1 MTALENR
8 RDCLYPQGRWGATLP
23 ATAAGHRK
31 SCGLRM
37 GTENLILLLI
47 EAGFYFVF
55 MVGLLHLRHQLGIGV
70 FVAALGV
77 MHFLETYLAA
87 VFYIELPFGVIS
99 PGSSV
104 LFSGKLMMI
113 LLLYVK
119 EDAAVVRAP
128 IYGLLAGNFL
138 TVGLGFF
145 LRHHQT
151 VSAVP
156 GRVADLAFIDEM
168 GWLMLW
174 GTMMLYVDSLAIILL
189 YERLGRVFRQSTAM
203 RFFVVGVVVL
213 TFDQIGFFS
222 ALHFLNGAPIE
233 VFWGGWIAKMMAAC
247 AYAVL
252 IAIYLYYSR
261 ISAIP
266 VSPRPISDIFAD
278 LTFRERYEDLL
289 DRSGRDALTGV
300 YDRSR
305 LEFEAPRLLSAM
317 LVEGKPLGLMIIDAD
332 HFKDVNDRFGH
343 LAGDGVLRDT
353 AACLQRV
360 LRSGDRLFRFG
371 GEEFVVICE
380 NIPPEAGAD
389 HAEMLRQAV
398 EADIRRP
405 DGAPVTVSIGVANS
419 YNDGT
424 TLNALLSTADARLY
438 AAKNAGRN
446 RVVAS

>member
-1 MTALENR
+1 M
-8 RDCLYPQGRWGATLP
+8 
-23 ATAAGHRK
+23 
-31 SCGLRM
+31 
-37 GTENLILLLI
+37 
-47 EAGFYFVF
+47 
-55 MVGLLHLRHQLGIGV
+55 
-70 FVAALGV
+70 
-77 MHFLETYLAA
+77 
-87 VFYIELPFGVIS
+87 IS

-138 TVGLGFF
+138 TVGLSLF

-151 VSAVP
+151 ISAVP

-174 GTMMLYVDSLAIILL
+174 GTTLLYIDALAIILL
-189 YERLGRVFRQSTAM
+189 YERLGRVFKKSTAM
-203 RFFVVGVVVL
+203 RFFVSGIAVL
-213 TFDQIGFFS
+213 TFDQIGFFA
-222 ALHFLNGAPIE
+222 ALHFLNGAPVA
-233 VFWGGWIAKMMAAC
+233 VFWGGWIAKMLAAC

-252 IAIYLYYSR
+252 ITIYLHYSR

-305 LEFEAPRLLSAM
+305 LEFEAPRVLSAM
-317 LVEGKPLGLMIIDAD
+317 LAEGKPMTLMIIDAD
-332 HFKDVNDRFGH
+332 HFKDVNDQFGH
-343 LAGDGVLRDT
+343 LAGDGVLKAV
-353 AACLQRV
+353 AACLQRS
-360 LRSGDRLFRFG
+360 LRNNDRLFRFG

-380 NIPPEAGAD
+380 DLPPRVGAER
-389 HAEMLRQAV
+389 AATLRETV
-398 EADIRRP
+398 EAEIRRP
-405 DGAPVTVSIGVANS
+405 DGQPITVSIGVANS
-419 YNDGT
+419 YVDGT
-424 TLNALLSTADARLY
+424 TLNALLSTADSRLY

-446 RVVAS
+446 RVIAE

>member
-1 MTALENR
+1 
-8 RDCLYPQGRWGATLP
+8 
-23 ATAAGHRK
+23 
-31 SCGLRM
+31 M

-55 MVGLLHLRHQLGIGV
+55 MVGILHLRHQIGIGV

-145 LRHHQT
+145 LSHHQT
-151 VSAVP
+151 IGAVP
-156 GRVADLAFIDEM
+156 GRIADLAFIDEM

-174 GTMMLYVDSLAIILL
+174 GTMLLYVDSLAIILL
-189 YERLGRVFRQSTAM
+189 YERLGRVFRKSTAM
-203 RFFVVGVVVL
+203 RFFVAGVVVL
-213 TFDQIGFFS
+213 TFDQIGFFA
-222 ALHFLNGAPIE
+222 ALHFLNRAPVE
-233 VFWGGWIAKMMAAC
+233 VFWGGWLAKMMAAC

-252 IAIYLYYSR
+252 ITVYLRYSR

-305 LEFEAPRLLSAM
+305 LEFEAPRMLSAM
-317 LVEGKPLGLMIIDAD
+317 LAAGKPMALMIIDAD
-332 HFKDVNDRFGH
+332 HFKEINDRFGH

-353 AACLQRV
+353 ASCLQRA
-360 LRSGDRLFRFG
+360 LRGGDGIFRFG

-380 NIPPEAGAD
+380 DTGPEAGTER
-389 HAEMLRQAV
+389 AEALRRSV
-398 EADIRRP
+398 ETQIRRP
-405 DGAPVTVSIGVANS
+405 DDAPVTVSIGIANS
-419 YNDGT
+419 YHDGT

-438 AAKNAGRN
+438 AAKSAGRN
-446 RVVAS
+446 RVVSS

>member
-1 MTALENR
+1 
-8 RDCLYPQGRWGATLP
+8 
-23 ATAAGHRK
+23 
-31 SCGLRM
+31 M

-55 MVGLLHLRHQLGIGV
+55 MVGILHLRHQIGIGV

-138 TVGLGFF
+138 TVGLSLL

-151 VSAVP
+151 IGAVP
-156 GRVADLAFIDEM
+156 GRIADLAFIDEM

-174 GTMMLYVDSLAIILL
+174 GTMLLYVDSLAIILL
-189 YERLGRVFRQSTAM
+189 YERLGRVFRKNTAM
-203 RFFVVGVVVL
+203 RFFVSGVAVL
-213 TFDQIGFFS
+213 TFDQIGFYS
-222 ALHFLNGAPIE
+222 ALHFLNDAPVE
-233 VFWGGWIAKMMAAC
+233 VFWGGWVAKMMAAC

-252 IAIYLYYSR
+252 ITVYLYYSR

-266 VSPRPISDIFAD
+266 VSPRPIADIFAD

-305 LEFEAPRLLSAM
+305 LEFEAPRMLSAM
-317 LVEGKPLGLMIIDAD
+317 LVAGKPLGLMIIDAD

-343 LAGDGVLRDT
+343 LAGDGVLKE
-353 AACLQRV
+353 AATCLQRA
-360 LRSGDRLFRFG
+360 LRGGDRLFRFG
-371 GEEFVVICE
+371 GEEFVVLCE
-380 NIPPEAGAD
+380 DVAPAAGAER
-389 HAEMLRQAV
+389 AEMLRQRV
-398 EADIRRP
+398 EAEIRRP
-405 DGAPVTVSIGVANS
+405 DGMPVTVSIGVANS
-419 YNDGT
+419 YHDGT
-424 TLNALLSTADARLY
+424 TLNALLSAADARLY

-446 RVVAS
+446 QVVSA

>member
-1 MTALENR
+1 
-8 RDCLYPQGRWGATLP
+8 
-23 ATAAGHRK
+23 
-31 SCGLRM
+31 M

-55 MVGLLHLRHQLGIGV
+55 MVGILHLRHQIGIGV

-138 TVGLGFF
+138 TVGLSLF

-151 VSAVP
+151 IGAVP
-156 GRVADLAFIDEM
+156 GRIADLAFIDEM

-174 GTMMLYVDSLAIILL
+174 GTMLLYVDSLAIILL
-189 YERLGRVFRQSTAM
+189 YERLGRVFRKNTAM
-203 RFFVVGVVVL
+203 RFFVSGVAVL
-213 TFDQIGFFS
+213 TFDQIGFYA
-222 ALHFLNGAPIE
+222 ALHFLNGAPVE

-252 IAIYLYYSR
+252 ITVYLYYSR
-261 ISAIP
+261 ISAMP

-305 LEFEAPRLLSAM
+305 LEFEAPRMLSAM
-317 LVEGKPLGLMIIDAD
+317 LAAGKPMALMIIDAD

-353 AACLQRV
+353 AACLQRA
-360 LRSGDRLFRFG
+360 LRGSDRIFRFG

-380 NIPPEAGAD
+380 DIEPEVGAER
-389 HAEMLRQAV
+389 AEELRRTV
-398 EADIRRP
+398 EAEIRRP
-405 DGAPVTVSIGVANS
+405 DDVPVTVSIGIANS

-424 TLNALLSTADARLY
+424 TLNALLSAADARLY

-446 RVVAS
+446 RVISH

>member
-1 MTALENR
+1 
-8 RDCLYPQGRWGATLP
+8 
-23 ATAAGHRK
+23 
-31 SCGLRM
+31 M

-55 MVGLLHLRHQLGIGV
+55 MVGILHLRHQLGIGV

-151 VSAVP
+151 LAVVP

-174 GTMMLYVDSLAIILL
+174 GTMLLYVDSLAIILL
-189 YERLGRVFRQSTAM
+189 YERLGRAFRTSTTM
-203 RFFVVGVVVL
+203 RFFVSGVTVL
-213 TFDQIGFFS
+213 TFDQIGFFA
-222 ALHFLNGAPIE
+222 ALHFLNGAPGE

-252 IAIYLYYSR
+252 IAVYLHYSR

-300 YDRSR
+300 FDRSR
-305 LEFEAPRLLSAM
+305 LEFEAPRVLSAM
-317 LVEGKPLGLMIIDAD
+317 LAAGKPMALMIIDVD
-332 HFKDVNDRFGH
+332 RFKEVNDRFGH
-343 LAGDGVLRDT
+343 LAGDGVLKQT
-353 AACLQRV
+353 AACLQRA
-360 LRSGDRLFRFG
+360 LHGGDRVFRFG
-371 GEEFVVICE
+371 GEEFVVICQDISP
-380 NIPPEAGAD
+380 NVGTNRAEA
-389 HAEMLRQAV
+389 LRQTIVA
-398 EADIRRP
+398 EIRRP
-405 DGAPVTVSIGVANS
+405 DGVPVTVSIGVANS
-419 YNDGT
+419 FSDGT
-424 TLNALLSTADARLY
+424 TLNALLSAADARLY
-438 AAKNAGRN
+438 AAKSAGRN

>member
-1 MTALENR
+1 
-8 RDCLYPQGRWGATLP
+8 
-23 ATAAGHRK
+23 
-31 SCGLRM
+31 M
-37 GTENLILLLI
+37 GTENLILLLV

-55 MVGLLHLRHQLGIGV
+55 MVGILHLRHQLGIGV

-138 TVGLGFF
+138 TVGLGFL

-151 VSAVP
+151 ISAVP
-156 GRVADLAFIDEM
+156 GRLADLAFIDEM

-174 GTMMLYVDSLAIILL
+174 GTTLLYIDSLAIILL
-189 YERLGRVFRQSTAM
+189 YERLGRVFKHRTAM
-203 RFFVVGVVVL
+203 RFFVSGVVVL
-213 TFDQIGFFS
+213 TFDQIGFFA
-222 ALHFLNGAPIE
+222 ALHFLNGAPTA
-233 VFWGGWIAKMMAAC
+233 VFWGGWLAKMMAAC

-252 IAIYLYYSR
+252 ITIYLSYSR

-305 LEFEAPRLLSAM
+305 LEFEAPRMLSAM
-317 LVEGKPLGLMIIDAD
+317 LVDGRPLALMILDAD

-343 LAGDGVLRDT
+343 LAGDGVLKDIAT
-353 AACLQRV
+353 CLQRTV
-360 LRSGDRLFRFG
+360 RSNDKVFRFG

-380 NIPPEAGAD
+380 DIAPEVGAGR
-389 HAEMLRQAV
+389 AEALRRTV
-398 EADIRRP
+398 EAEIQRP

-419 YNDGT
+419 YSDGT
-424 TLNALLSTADARLY
+424 TLNALLSAADARLY

-446 RVVAS
+446 RVIFD

>member
-1 MTALENR
+1 
-8 RDCLYPQGRWGATLP
+8 
-23 ATAAGHRK
+23 
-31 SCGLRM
+31 M

-55 MVGLLHLRHQLGIGV
+55 MVGILHLRHQIGIGV

-138 TVGLGFF
+138 TVGLSLF

-151 VSAVP
+151 IGAVP
-156 GRVADLAFIDEM
+156 GRIADLAFIDEM

-174 GTMMLYVDSLAIILL
+174 GTMLLYVDSLAIILL
-189 YERLGRVFRQSTAM
+189 YERLGRVFRKNTAM
-203 RFFVVGVVVL
+203 RFFVSGVAVL
-213 TFDQIGFFS
+213 TFDQIGFYA
-222 ALHFLNGAPIE
+222 ALHFLNGAPVE

-252 IAIYLYYSR
+252 ITVYLYYSR
-261 ISAIP
+261 ISAMP

-305 LEFEAPRLLSAM
+305 LEFEAPRMLSAM
-317 LVEGKPLGLMIIDAD
+317 LAAGKPMALMIIDAD

-353 AACLQRV
+353 AACLQRA
-360 LRSGDRLFRFG
+360 LRGGDRIFRFG

-380 NIPPEAGAD
+380 DIEPEVGAER
-389 HAEMLRQAV
+389 AEELRRTV
-398 EADIRRP
+398 EAEIRRP
-405 DGAPVTVSIGVANS
+405 DDVPVTVSIGIANS

-424 TLNALLSTADARLY
+424 TLNALLSAADARLY

-446 RVVAS
+446 RVISH

>member
-1 MTALENR
+1 
-8 RDCLYPQGRWGATLP
+8 
-23 ATAAGHRK
+23 
-31 SCGLRM
+31 M

-55 MVGLLHLRHQLGIGV
+55 MVGLLHLRHQIGIGV

-151 VSAVP
+151 VGAVP

-168 GWLMLW
+168 GWLMLL
-174 GTMMLYVDSLAIILL
+174 GTTLLYLDSLGIILL
-189 YERLGRVFRQSTAM
+189 YERLGRVFKKSTAT
-203 RFFVVGVVVL
+203 RFFVSGVIVL
-213 TFDQIGFFS
+213 TFDQVGFYA
-222 ALHFLNGAPIE
+222 ALHFLNNAPIE

-247 AYAVL
+247 AYAVMMTV
-252 IAIYLYYSR
+252 YLHYSR

-317 LVEGKPLGLMIIDAD
+317 LAAGKPMALMIIDAD

-343 LAGDGVLRDT
+343 LAGDEVLKT
-353 AACLQRV
+353 VATCLQRAMRGNDKV
-360 LRSGDRLFRFG
+360 FRFG
-371 GEEFVVICE
+371 GEEFVVLSEDIT
-380 NIPPEAGAD
+380 PDVGAD
-389 HAEMLRQAV
+389 RAEALRRMV
-398 EADIRRP
+398 EKEIRRP
-405 DGAPVTVSIGVANS
+405 DGLPVTVSIGVANS
-419 YNDGT
+419 YGDGT

-446 RVVAS
+446 RVISAAAPAPLSGLKA

>member
-1 MTALENR
+1 
-8 RDCLYPQGRWGATLP
+8 
-23 ATAAGHRK
+23 
-31 SCGLRM
+31 M

-55 MVGLLHLRHQLGIGV
+55 MVGILHMRHQIGIGV
-70 FVAALGV
+70 FIAALGV

-138 TVGLGFF
+138 TVGLSFF

-151 VSAVP
+151 IGVVP
-156 GRVADLAFIDEM
+156 GRIADLAFIDEM

-174 GTMMLYVDSLAIILL
+174 GTTLLYIDALAIILL
-189 YERLGRVFRQSTAM
+189 YERLGRVFKKRTAM
-203 RFFVVGVVVL
+203 RFFVAGVAVL
-213 TFDQIGFFS
+213 TFDQVGFFA

-252 IAIYLYYSR
+252 ISVYLHYSR

-266 VSPRPISDIFAD
+266 VSPRPIADIFAD

-305 LEFEAPRLLSAM
+305 LEFEAPRVLSAM
-317 LVEGKPLGLMIIDAD
+317 LAAGKPMALMIVDAD

-343 LAGDGVLRDT
+343 LAGDGVLRET
-353 AACLQRV
+353 AACLQRA
-360 LRSGDRLFRFG
+360 LRGTDRLFRFG
-371 GEEFVVICE
+371 GEEFVIICE
-380 NIPPEAGAD
+380 DMSVETGIER
-389 HAEMLRQAV
+389 AEMLRRTV
-398 EADIRRP
+398 EAEIRRP
-405 DGAPVTVSIGVANS
+405 DGVPVTVSIGVSNS
-419 YNDGT
+419 YRDGT
-424 TLNALLSTADARLY
+424 TLNALLSAADARLY

-446 RVVAS
+446 RIMAD

>member
-1 MTALENR
+1 
-8 RDCLYPQGRWGATLP
+8 
-23 ATAAGHRK
+23 
-31 SCGLRM
+31 M
-37 GTENLILLLI
+37 GIENLILLLI

-70 FVAALGV
+70 FIAALGV

-138 TVGLGFF
+138 TVGLSFF

-151 VSAVP
+151 IGVVP
-156 GRVADLAFIDEM
+156 GRIADLAFIDEM

-174 GTMMLYVDSLAIILL
+174 GTTLLYLDSLAIILL
-189 YERLGRVFRQSTAM
+189 YERLGRVFKKNTAL
-203 RFFVVGVVVL
+203 RFFVSGIVVL
-213 TFDQIGFFS
+213 TFDQIGFFA
-222 ALHFLNGAPIE
+222 ALHFLNGAPTE
-233 VFWGGWIAKMMAAC
+233 VFWGGWIAKMLAAS

-252 IAIYLYYSR
+252 ITVYLHYSR

-305 LEFEAPRLLSAM
+305 LEFEAPRMLSAM
-317 LVEGKPLGLMIIDAD
+317 LAEGKPMALMIIDAD

-343 LAGDGVLRDT
+343 LAGDGVLKDI
-353 AACLQRV
+353 AASLQRA
-360 LRSGDRLFRFG
+360 LRTSDRLFRFG

-380 NIPPEAGAD
+380 DISPAVGTERAQ
-389 HAEMLRQAV
+389 MLRQAV
-398 EADIRRP
+398 EAEIRRP
-405 DGAPVTVSIGVANS
+405 DGVPVTVSIGIANS
-419 YNDGT
+419 YSDGT
-424 TLNALLSTADARLY
+424 TLNALLSAADARLY
-438 AAKNAGRN
+438 AAKNGGRN
-446 RVVAS
+446 RVISSESV

>member
-1 MTALENR
+1 
-8 RDCLYPQGRWGATLP
+8 
-23 ATAAGHRK
+23 
-31 SCGLRM
+31 M

-55 MVGLLHLRHQLGIGV
+55 MVGILHLRHQIGIGV

-104 LFSGKLMMI
+104 LFSGKLMVI

-145 LRHHQT
+145 LSHHQT
-151 VSAVP
+151 IGAVP
-156 GRVADLAFIDEM
+156 GRIADLAFIDEM

-174 GTMMLYVDSLAIILL
+174 GTMLLYVDSLAIILL
-189 YERLGRVFRQSTAM
+189 YERLGRIFRKSTAM
-203 RFFVVGVVVL
+203 RFFVSGVVVL
-213 TFDQIGFFS
+213 TFDQIGFFA
-222 ALHFLNGAPIE
+222 ALHFLNRAPVE
-233 VFWGGWIAKMMAAC
+233 VFWGGWLAKMMAAC

-252 IAIYLYYSR
+252 ITAYLHYSR

-305 LEFEAPRLLSAM
+305 LEFEAPRMLSAM
-317 LVEGKPLGLMIIDAD
+317 LAAGKPMALMIIDAD
-332 HFKDVNDRFGH
+332 HFKEVNDRFGH

-353 AACLQRV
+353 ASCLQRA
-360 LRSGDRLFRFG
+360 LRGGDGIFRFG

-380 NIPPEAGAD
+380 DTGPEAGAER
-389 HAEMLRQAV
+389 AEALRRSV
-398 EADIRRP
+398 ETQIRRP
-405 DGAPVTVSIGVANS
+405 DDAPVTVSIGIANS
-419 YNDGT
+419 YHDGT
-424 TLNALLSTADARLY
+424 TLNALLSTADSRLY
-438 AAKNAGRN
+438 VAKSAGRN
-446 RVVAS
+446 RVVSS

>member
-1 MTALENR
+1 
-8 RDCLYPQGRWGATLP
+8 
-23 ATAAGHRK
+23 
-31 SCGLRM
+31 M
-37 GTENLILLLI
+37 GTENLILLLV

-138 TVGLGFF
+138 TVGLSFF

-151 VSAVP
+151 IGAVP
-156 GRVADLAFIDEM
+156 GRIADLAFIDEM

-174 GTMMLYVDSLAIILL
+174 GTMLLYVDALAIILL
-189 YERLGRVFRQSTAM
+189 YERLGRVFKKSTAM
-203 RFFVVGVVVL
+203 RFFVSGVVVL
-213 TFDQIGFFS
+213 TFDQIGFYF
-222 ALHFLNGAPIE
+222 ALHVLNGAPIA
-233 VFWGGWIAKMMAAC
+233 VFWGGWIAKMLAAC
-247 AYAVL
+247 AYAAL
-252 IAIYLYYSR
+252 ITAYLHYSR

-266 VSPRPISDIFAD
+266 VSPRPIADIFAD

-305 LEFEAPRLLSAM
+305 LEFEAPRVLSAM
-317 LVEGKPLGLMIIDAD
+317 LVDGKPMALMIIDAD
-332 HFKDVNDRFGH
+332 HFKEVNDRFGH
-343 LAGDGVLRDT
+343 LAGDGVLKDT
-353 AACLQRV
+353 AACLQRA
-360 LRSGDRLFRFG
+360 LRSNDRLFRFG

-380 NIPPEAGAD
+380 DIAPATGAERAEA
-389 HAEMLRQAV
+389 LRRTV
-398 EADIRRP
+398 EAEIRRP
-405 DGAPVTVSIGVANS
+405 DGVPVTVSIGVANS
-419 YNDGT
+419 YIDGT
-424 TLNALLSTADARLY
+424 TLNALLSAADTRLY

-446 RVVAS
+446 RVISE

>member
-1 MTALENR
+1 
-8 RDCLYPQGRWGATLP
+8 
-23 ATAAGHRK
+23 
-31 SCGLRM
+31 M
-37 GTENLILLLI
+37 GTENLILLLV

-55 MVGLLHLRHQLGIGV
+55 MVGLLHLRHQLGIGM
-70 FVAALGV
+70 FIAALGV

-151 VSAVP
+151 IGVVP
-156 GRVADLAFIDEM
+156 GRIADLAFIDEM

-174 GTMMLYVDSLAIILL
+174 GTTLLYLDSLAIILL
-189 YERLGRVFRQSTAM
+189 YERFGRVFRKSTAL
-203 RFFVVGVVVL
+203 RFFVSGVAVL
-213 TFDQIGFFS
+213 TFDQVGFFA
-222 ALHFLNGAPIE
+222 ALHFLNGAPTE
-233 VFWGGWIAKMMAAC
+233 VFWGGWIAKMMAAS

-252 IAIYLYYSR
+252 ITVYLHYSR

-305 LEFEAPRLLSAM
+305 LEFEAPRMLSAM
-317 LVEGKPLGLMIIDAD
+317 LAGGKPMALMIIDAD
-332 HFKDVNDRFGH
+332 HFKDVNDGFGH
-343 LAGDGVLRDT
+343 LAGDGVLKDI
-353 AACLQRV
+353 AACLQRA
-360 LRSGDRLFRFG
+360 LRVGDRLFRFG

-380 NIPPEAGAD
+380 DLSPAAGAER
-389 HAEMLRQAV
+389 AEGLRRTV

-405 DGAPVTVSIGVANS
+405 DGMPMTVSIGVANS
-419 YNDGT
+419 YSDGT
-424 TLNALLSTADARLY
+424 TLNALLSAADARLY
-438 AAKNAGRN
+438 AAKSAGRN
-446 RVVAS
+446 QVISS

>member
-1 MTALENR
+1 
-8 RDCLYPQGRWGATLP
+8 
-23 ATAAGHRK
+23 
-31 SCGLRM
+31 M
-37 GTENLILLLI
+37 GTENLILLLV

-138 TVGLGFF
+138 TVGLSFF

-151 VSAVP
+151 IGAVP
-156 GRVADLAFIDEM
+156 GRIADLAFIDEM

-174 GTMMLYVDSLAIILL
+174 GTMLLYVDALAIILL
-189 YERLGRVFRQSTAM
+189 YERLGRVFKKSTAM
-203 RFFVVGVVVL
+203 RFFVSGVAVL
-213 TFDQIGFFS
+213 TFDQIGFYF
-222 ALHFLNGAPIE
+222 ALHVLNGAPIA
-233 VFWGGWIAKMMAAC
+233 VFWGGWIAKMLAAC
-247 AYAVL
+247 IYAVL
-252 IAIYLYYSR
+252 ITVYLYYSR

-266 VSPRPISDIFAD
+266 VSPRPIADIFAD

-305 LEFEAPRLLSAM
+305 LEFEAPRVLSSM
-317 LVEGKPLGLMIIDAD
+317 LVDGKPMALMIIDAD

-343 LAGDGVLRDT
+343 LAGDGVLKDT
-353 AACLQRV
+353 AACLQRA
-360 LRSGDRLFRFG
+360 LRSSDRLFRFG

-380 NIPPEAGAD
+380 DVAPATGAER
-389 HAEMLRQAV
+389 AETLRRTV
-398 EADIRRP
+398 EAEIRRP
-405 DGAPVTVSIGVANS
+405 DGVPVTVSIGVSNS
-419 YNDGT
+419 YADGT
-424 TLNALLSTADARLY
+424 TLNALLSAADSRLY

-446 RVVAS
+446 RVISE

>member
-1 MTALENR
+1 M
-8 RDCLYPQGRWGATLP
+8 
-23 ATAAGHRK
+23 
-31 SCGLRM
+31 M

-138 TVGLGFF
+138 TVGLSFF

-151 VSAVP
+151 IGAVP
-156 GRVADLAFIDEM
+156 GRIADLAFIDEM

-174 GTMMLYVDSLAIILL
+174 GTMLLYVDALAIILL
-189 YERLGRVFRQSTAM
+189 YERLGRVFKKSTAL
-203 RFFVVGVVVL
+203 RFFVSGVFVL
-213 TFDQIGFFS
+213 TFDQIGFYS
-222 ALHFLNGAPIE
+222 ALHFLNGAPIA
-233 VFWGGWIAKMMAAC
+233 VFWGGWIAKMLAAC
-247 AYAVL
+247 VYAVL
-252 IAIYLYYSR
+252 ITVYLYYSR

-266 VSPRPISDIFAD
+266 VSPRPIADIFAD

-317 LVEGKPLGLMIIDAD
+317 LVDGKPMALMIIDAD

-343 LAGDGVLRDT
+343 LAGDGVLKDT
-353 AACLQRV
+353 ASCLQRA
-360 LRSGDRLFRFG
+360 LRTNDRLFRFG
-371 GEEFVVICE
+371 GEEFVVICGD
-380 NIPPEAGAD
+380 IAPVTGAER
-389 HAEMLRQAV
+389 AETLRRAV
-398 EADIRRP
+398 ETEIRRP
-405 DGAPVTVSIGVANS
+405 DGVPVTVSIGVANS
-419 YNDGT
+419 YTDGT
-424 TLNALLSTADARLY
+424 TLNALLSAADSRLY
-438 AAKNAGRN
+438 AAKSAGRN
-446 RVVAS
+446 RVISE

>member
-1 MTALENR
+1 
-8 RDCLYPQGRWGATLP
+8 
-23 ATAAGHRK
+23 
-31 SCGLRM
+31 M
-37 GTENLILLLI
+37 GIENLILLLI

-70 FVAALGV
+70 FIAALGV

-151 VSAVP
+151 IGVVP
-156 GRVADLAFIDEM
+156 GRIADLAFIDEM

-174 GTMMLYVDSLAIILL
+174 GTTLLYLDSLVIILL
-189 YERLGRVFRQSTAM
+189 YERLGRVFRKSTAM
-203 RFFVVGVVVL
+203 RFFVSGVAVL
-213 TFDQIGFFS
+213 TFDQIGFFA
-222 ALHFLNGAPIE
+222 ALHFLNGAPPE
-233 VFWGGWIAKMMAAC
+233 VFWGGWIAKMMAAS

-252 IAIYLYYSR
+252 ITIYLHYSR

-278 LTFRERYEDLL
+278 LTFRERYEGLL

-305 LEFEAPRLLSAM
+305 LEFEAPRILSAM
-317 LVEGKPLGLMIIDAD
+317 LAEGKPMALMIIDAD
-332 HFKDVNDRFGH
+332 HFKQVNDRFGH
-343 LAGDGVLRDT
+343 LAGDGVLKET
-353 AACLQRV
+353 AACLQRA
-360 LRSGDRLFRFG
+360 LRAGDRLFRFG

-380 NIPPEAGAD
+380 DMPPAVGAD
-389 HAEMLRQAV
+389 RAEMLRRTV
-398 EADIRRP
+398 EAEIRRP
-405 DGAPVTVSIGVANS
+405 DGVTVTVSIGVANS
-419 YNDGT
+419 YSDGT
-424 TLNALLSTADARLY
+424 TLNALLSAADARLY

-446 RVVAS
+446 RVVSS

>member
-1 MTALENR
+1 
-8 RDCLYPQGRWGATLP
+8 
-23 ATAAGHRK
+23 
-31 SCGLRM
+31 M
-37 GTENLILLLI
+37 GTENLILLLL

-138 TVGLGFF
+138 TVGLSFF

-151 VSAVP
+151 IGAVP
-156 GRVADLAFIDEM
+156 GRIADLAFIDEM

-174 GTMMLYVDSLAIILL
+174 GTMLLYVDALAIILL
-189 YERLGRVFRQSTAM
+189 YERLGRVFKKSTAM
-203 RFFVVGVVVL
+203 RFFVSGVAVL
-213 TFDQIGFFS
+213 TFDQIGFYF
-222 ALHFLNGAPIE
+222 ALNVLNGAPIA
-233 VFWGGWIAKMMAAC
+233 VFWGGWIAKMLAAC
-247 AYAVL
+247 IYAVL
-252 IAIYLYYSR
+252 ITVYLYYSR

-266 VSPRPISDIFAD
+266 VSPRPIADIFAD

-305 LEFEAPRLLSAM
+305 LEFEAPRVLSSM
-317 LVEGKPLGLMIIDAD
+317 LVDGKPMALMIIDAD

-343 LAGDGVLRDT
+343 LAGDGVLKDT
-353 AACLQRV
+353 AACLQRA
-360 LRSGDRLFRFG
+360 LRSSDRLFRFG

-380 NIPPEAGAD
+380 DIAPATGAER
-389 HAEMLRQAV
+389 AETLRRTV
-398 EADIRRP
+398 EAEIRRP
-405 DGAPVTVSIGVANS
+405 DGVPVTVSIGVSNS
-419 YNDGT
+419 YADGT
-424 TLNALLSTADARLY
+424 TLNALLSAADSRLY

-446 RVVAS
+446 RVISE

>member
-1 MTALENR
+1 
-8 RDCLYPQGRWGATLP
+8 
-23 ATAAGHRK
+23 
-31 SCGLRM
+31 M

-138 TVGLGFF
+138 TVGLSFF

-151 VSAVP
+151 VGAVP
-156 GRVADLAFIDEM
+156 GRFADLAFIDEM

-189 YERLGRVFRQSTAM
+189 YERLGRVFRHRTAM

-252 IAIYLYYSR
+252 ITVYLSYSR
-261 ISAIP
+261 LSAIP

-343 LAGDGVLRDT
+343 LAGDGVLKET
-353 AACLQRV
+353 AACLKRV
-360 LRSGDRLFRFG
+360 LRSGDHLFRFG
-371 GEEFVVICE
+371 GEEFVVISE
-380 NIPPEAGAD
+380 DILPDAGAD
-389 HAEMLRQAV
+389 HAEMLRRAV
-398 EADIRRP
+398 AADIRRP
-405 DGAPVTVSIGVANS
+405 DGEPVTVSIGVANS
-419 YNDGT
+419 YHDGT

-446 RVVAS
+446 RVVSR

>member
-1 MTALENR
+1 
-8 RDCLYPQGRWGATLP
+8 
-23 ATAAGHRK
+23 
-31 SCGLRM
+31 M

-47 EAGFYFVF
+47 EAGFYFAF
-55 MVGLLHLRHQLGIGV
+55 MVGILHLRHQIGIGV

-138 TVGLGFF
+138 TVGLSF
-145 LRHHQT
+145 LLRYHHT
-151 VSAVP
+151 VGAVP
-156 GRVADLAFIDEM
+156 GRIADLAFIDEM

-174 GTMMLYVDSLAIILL
+174 GTTLLYIDSIAIILL
-189 YERLGRVFRQSTAM
+189 YERLGRVFRKSTAM
-203 RFFVVGVVVL
+203 RFFVSGVAVL
-213 TFDQIGFFS
+213 TFDQIGFFA
-222 ALHFLNGAPIE
+222 ALHFLNDAPTE
-233 VFWGGWIAKMMAAC
+233 VFWGGWIAKMMAAS
-247 AYAVL
+247 AYALL
-252 IAIYLYYSR
+252 ITLYLHYSR

-305 LEFEAPRLLSAM
+305 LEFEAPRVLSAM
-317 LVEGKPLGLMIIDAD
+317 LVDGKPMALMIIDAD

-343 LAGDGVLRDT
+343 LAGDGVLRET
-353 AACLQRV
+353 AACLQRA
-360 LRSGDRLFRFG
+360 LRGGDRLFRFG

-380 NIPPEAGAD
+380 NISPATTAERAEA
-389 HAEMLRQAV
+389 LRRIV
-398 EADIRRP
+398 EAEIRRP

-419 YNDGT
+419 LNDGT
-424 TLNALLSTADARLY
+424 TLNALLSAADTRLY

>member
-1 MTALENR
+1 
-8 RDCLYPQGRWGATLP
+8 
-23 ATAAGHRK
+23 
-31 SCGLRM
+31 M

-55 MVGLLHLRHQLGIGV
+55 MVGILHLRHQIGIGV
-70 FVAALGV
+70 FIAALGV

-151 VSAVP
+151 IGVVP

-174 GTMMLYVDSLAIILL
+174 GTTLLYIDALAIILL
-189 YERLGRVFRQSTAM
+189 YERLGRVFRKRTAM
-203 RFFVVGVVVL
+203 RFFVAGVVVL
-213 TFDQIGFFS
+213 TFDQIGFFA
-222 ALHFLNGAPIE
+222 ALHLLNGAPVE

-252 IAIYLYYSR
+252 ITIYLSYSR

-305 LEFEAPRLLSAM
+305 LEFEAPRMLSAM
-317 LVEGKPLGLMIIDAD
+317 LVAGKPMALMIIDAD

-343 LAGDGVLRDT
+343 LAGDGVLKET
-353 AACLQRV
+353 AACLQRA
-360 LRSGDRLFRFG
+360 LRGTDRVFRFG

-380 NIPPEAGAD
+380 DVTPEVGAER
-389 HAEMLRQAV
+389 AEALRRIV
-398 EADIRRP
+398 EVEVRRP
-405 DGAPVTVSIGVANS
+405 DGVPVTVSIGIANS

-424 TLNALLSTADARLY
+424 TLNALLSAADARLY

-446 RVVAS
+446 RVIAS

>member
-1 MTALENR
+1 
-8 RDCLYPQGRWGATLP
+8 
-23 ATAAGHRK
+23 
-31 SCGLRM
+31 M
-37 GTENLILLLI
+37 GIENLILLLI

-55 MVGLLHLRHQLGIGV
+55 MVGILHLRHQIGIGV
-70 FVAALGV
+70 FIAALGV

-138 TVGLGFF
+138 TVGLSFF

-151 VSAVP
+151 IGVVP
-156 GRVADLAFIDEM
+156 GRIADLAFIDEM

-174 GTMMLYVDSLAIILL
+174 GTTLLYIDALAIILL
-189 YERLGRVFRQSTAM
+189 YERLGRVFKKRTAM
-203 RFFVVGVVVL
+203 RFFVAGVAVL
-213 TFDQIGFFS
+213 TFDQVGFFA

-252 IAIYLYYSR
+252 ISVYLHYSR

-266 VSPRPISDIFAD
+266 VSPRPIADIFAD

-305 LEFEAPRLLSAM
+305 LEFEAPRVLSAM
-317 LVEGKPLGLMIIDAD
+317 LAAGKPMALMIVDAD

-343 LAGDGVLRDT
+343 LAGDGVLRET
-353 AACLQRV
+353 AACLQRA
-360 LRSGDRLFRFG
+360 LRGTDRLFRFG
-371 GEEFVVICE
+371 GEEFVIICE
-380 NIPPEAGAD
+380 DMSVETGIER
-389 HAEMLRQAV
+389 AEMLRRTV
-398 EADIRRP
+398 EAEIRRP
-405 DGAPVTVSIGVANS
+405 DGVPVTVSIGVSNS
-419 YNDGT
+419 YRDGT
-424 TLNALLSTADARLY
+424 TLNALLSAADARLY

-446 RVVAS
+446 RIMAD

>member
-1 MTALENR
+1 
-8 RDCLYPQGRWGATLP
+8 
-23 ATAAGHRK
+23 
-31 SCGLRM
+31 M

-55 MVGLLHLRHQLGIGV
+55 MVGILHLRHQIGIGV
-70 FVAALGV
+70 FIAALGV

-138 TVGLGFF
+138 TVGLSFF

-151 VSAVP
+151 IAVVP
-156 GRVADLAFIDEM
+156 GRIADLAFIDEM

-174 GTMMLYVDSLAIILL
+174 GTTLLYLDSLAIILL
-189 YERLGRVFRQSTAM
+189 YERLGRVFRKSTAM
-203 RFFVVGVVVL
+203 RFFVSGVVVL
-213 TFDQIGFFS
+213 TFDQVGFFA
-222 ALHFLNGAPIE
+222 ALHFLNGAPIA
-233 VFWGGWIAKMMAAC
+233 VFWGGWIAKMLAAS

-252 IAIYLYYSR
+252 ITIYLHYSR

-305 LEFEAPRLLSAM
+305 LEFEAPRVLSSM
-317 LVEGKPLGLMIIDAD
+317 LNQGRPMALMIIDAD

-343 LAGDGVLRDT
+343 LAGDAVLRET
-353 AACLQRV
+353 AACLQRA
-360 LRSGDRLFRFG
+360 LRGSDRVFRFG

-380 NIPPEAGAD
+380 DIAADVGAERAEA
-389 HAEMLRQAV
+389 LRRTV
-398 EADIRRP
+398 EAEIRRP
-405 DGAPVTVSIGVANS
+405 DDVPVTVSIGVANS
-419 YNDGT
+419 YVDGT
-424 TLNALLSTADARLY
+424 TLNALLTAADTRLY
-438 AAKNAGRN
+438 AAKTAGRN
-446 RVVAS
+446 RVIAN

>member
-1 MTALENR
+1 
-8 RDCLYPQGRWGATLP
+8 
-23 ATAAGHRK
+23 
-31 SCGLRM
+31 M
-37 GTENLILLLI
+37 GTENLILLLV

-55 MVGLLHLRHQLGIGV
+55 MVGLLHLRHQLGIGM
-70 FVAALGV
+70 FIAALGV

-151 VSAVP
+151 IGVVP
-156 GRVADLAFIDEM
+156 GRIADLAFIDEM

-174 GTMMLYVDSLAIILL
+174 GTTLLYLDSLAIILL
-189 YERLGRVFRQSTAM
+189 YERLGRVFRKSTAL
-203 RFFVVGVVVL
+203 RFFVSGVAVL
-213 TFDQIGFFS
+213 TFDQVGFFA
-222 ALHFLNGAPIE
+222 ALHFLNGAPTE
-233 VFWGGWIAKMMAAC
+233 VFWGGWIAKMMAAS

-252 IAIYLYYSR
+252 ITVYLHYSR

-305 LEFEAPRLLSAM
+305 LEFEAPRMLSAM
-317 LVEGKPLGLMIIDAD
+317 LAGGKPMALMIIDAD
-332 HFKDVNDRFGH
+332 HFKDVNDGFGH
-343 LAGDGVLRDT
+343 LAGDGVLKEI
-353 AACLQRV
+353 AACLQRA
-360 LRSGDRLFRFG
+360 LRVGDRLFRFG

-380 NIPPEAGAD
+380 DLSPAAGAER
-389 HAEMLRQAV
+389 AEGLRRTV

-405 DGAPVTVSIGVANS
+405 DGMPMTVSIGVANS
-419 YNDGT
+419 YSDGT
-424 TLNALLSTADARLY
+424 TLNALLSAADARLY
-438 AAKNAGRN
+438 AAKSAGRN
-446 RVVAS
+446 QVISS

>member
-1 MTALENR
+1 
-8 RDCLYPQGRWGATLP
+8 
-23 ATAAGHRK
+23 
-31 SCGLRM
+31 M
-37 GTENLILLLI
+37 GIENLILLLI

-70 FVAALGV
+70 FIAALGV

-138 TVGLGFF
+138 TVGLSFF

-151 VSAVP
+151 IGVVP
-156 GRVADLAFIDEM
+156 GRIADLAFIDEM

-174 GTMMLYVDSLAIILL
+174 GTTLLYLDSLAIILL
-189 YERLGRVFRQSTAM
+189 YERLGRVFKKNTAL
-203 RFFVVGVVVL
+203 RFFVSGIVVL
-213 TFDQIGFFS
+213 TFDQIGFFA
-222 ALHFLNGAPIE
+222 ALHFLNGAPTE
-233 VFWGGWIAKMMAAC
+233 VFWGGWIAKMLAAS

-252 IAIYLYYSR
+252 ITVYLHYSR

-305 LEFEAPRLLSAM
+305 LEFEAPRMLSAM
-317 LVEGKPLGLMIIDAD
+317 LAEGKPMALMIIDAD

-343 LAGDGVLRDT
+343 LAGDGVLKDI
-353 AACLQRV
+353 AASLQRA
-360 LRSGDRLFRFG
+360 LRTSDRLFRFG

-380 NIPPEAGAD
+380 DISPAVGTERAQ
-389 HAEMLRQAV
+389 MLRQAV
-398 EADIRRP
+398 EAEIRRP
-405 DGAPVTVSIGVANS
+405 DGVLVTVSIGIANS
-419 YNDGT
+419 YSDGT
-424 TLNALLSTADARLY
+424 TLNALLSAADARLY
-438 AAKNAGRN
+438 AAKNGGRN
-446 RVVAS
+446 RVISSESV

>member
-1 MTALENR
+1 
-8 RDCLYPQGRWGATLP
+8 
-23 ATAAGHRK
+23 
-31 SCGLRM
+31 M
-37 GTENLILLLI
+37 GIENLILLLI

-70 FVAALGV
+70 FIAALGV

-138 TVGLGFF
+138 TVGLSFF

-151 VSAVP
+151 IGVVP
-156 GRVADLAFIDEM
+156 GRIADLAFIDEM

-174 GTMMLYVDSLAIILL
+174 GTTLLYLDSLAIILL
-189 YERLGRVFRQSTAM
+189 SERLGRVFKKNTAL
-203 RFFVVGVVVL
+203 RFFVSGIVVL
-213 TFDQIGFFS
+213 TFDQIGFFA
-222 ALHFLNGAPIE
+222 ALHFLNGAPTE
-233 VFWGGWIAKMMAAC
+233 VFWGGWIAKMLAAS

-252 IAIYLYYSR
+252 ITVYLHYSR

-305 LEFEAPRLLSAM
+305 LEFEAPRMLSAM
-317 LVEGKPLGLMIIDAD
+317 LAEGKPMALMIIDAD
-332 HFKDVNDRFGH
+332 HFKDVNYRFGH
-343 LAGDGVLRDT
+343 LAGDGVLKDI
-353 AACLQRV
+353 AASLQRA
-360 LRSGDRLFRFG
+360 LRTSDRLFRFG

-380 NIPPEAGAD
+380 DISPAVGTERAQ
-389 HAEMLRQAV
+389 MLRQAV
-398 EADIRRP
+398 EAEIRRP
-405 DGAPVTVSIGVANS
+405 DGVPVTVSIGIANS
-419 YNDGT
+419 YSDGT
-424 TLNALLSTADARLY
+424 TLNALLSAADARLY
-438 AAKNAGRN
+438 AAKNGGRN
-446 RVVAS
+446 RVISSESV